1 MKNKKNSLGNV
12 SWPELKAHLLEIYA
26 VMKSIDTSKD
36 SMIYRKVSDPP
47 KNKKLK

>member
-36 SMIYRKVSDPP
+36 LIKHRKTPSSLKV
-47 KNKKLK
+47 KKRK